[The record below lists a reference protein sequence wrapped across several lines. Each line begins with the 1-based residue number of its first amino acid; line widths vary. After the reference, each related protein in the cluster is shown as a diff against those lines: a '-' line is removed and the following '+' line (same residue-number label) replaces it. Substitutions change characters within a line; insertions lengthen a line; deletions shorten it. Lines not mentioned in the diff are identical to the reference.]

1 MHCTSR
7 VGQCAANSSL
17 SEVKRVE
24 ERGKVEGKN
33 GEAKPRPNNV
43 ESGVS
48 SGRLLED
55 LSQVGS
61 TMVRAL
67 PAISAIEGLW
77 GTRCSR
83 WPTLAALTITV

>member
-1 MHCTSR
+1 MHCTYR

-24 ERGKVEGKN
+24 ERGKVEEKN

-67 PAISAIEGLW
+67 PAMSAIRGLW
-77 GTRCSR
+77 GIRCGW
-83 WPTLAALTITV
+83 WPTLAVLTCAV